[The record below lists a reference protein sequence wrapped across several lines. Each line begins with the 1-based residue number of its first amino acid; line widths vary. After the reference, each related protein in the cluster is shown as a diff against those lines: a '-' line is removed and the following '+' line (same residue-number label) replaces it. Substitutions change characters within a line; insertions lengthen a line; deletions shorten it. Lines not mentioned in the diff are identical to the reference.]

1 MRYLK
6 YVMIFSLVMTGM
18 MSCKKYL
25 DVNSDP
31 DTPQTPDPSSIM
43 PAMLAAIPRGIQFD
57 SRYIGKFIQNWS
69 ANTAADVWDIHSHQ
83 GFPGISDNGGD
94 IWRQTYYGL
103 GLNLNYIINEGSR
116 KSQWDYV
123 GAAYAL
129 KAYMFQNCTD
139 VYGDMIYTEAFQ
151 ENKSTF
157 KYDEQPVV
165 YRGVDSLCRLAL
177 INLSRDDL
185 KAENSVLAKGDFV
198 YDGDKSKWIKFVNG
212 ILARNFMRYSNQP
225 GFNNKE
231 ADSVIYYVDRSFTRI
246 EDDFLI
252 PFDASKNDD
261 ANFFGPFRNN
271 MATFRQTHLITRLL
285 DGTTLAGSS
294 VFANRDPR
302 IKHMLSASQDT
313 TNRNGGYRSVEP
325 GQGDPQNAN
334 TTSRTRV
341 AVVWGDSLYANPSA
355 SVFSPGR
362 GKYLFKDK
370 VVSPVMTYSELQFLK
385 AEAAHKKSPGS
396 VVAYTAYINGIG
408 AHFDFINRSI
418 FPRGNLVL
426 YNLNPIT
433 AAERAA
439 YLAGSNVKKTAATL
453 TLTDIML
460 QKYIALWAW
469 GFVETWVD
477 MRRYHYT
484 DNDPATTQP
493 IYKGFVVPA
502 NLNGINGGLLTT
514 RIRPRYNSEYVWNRD
529 ELERIGA
536 TSPTYHVKPMW
547 FQ

>member
-1 MRYLK
+1 MRYIKFLIILSM
-6 YVMIFSLVMTGM
+6 VTGM
-18 MSCKKYL
+18 MGCKKYL

-43 PAMLAAIPRGIQFD
+43 PAMLAGIPRGIQFD

-69 ANTAADVWDIHSHQ
+69 GNTSGDVWDIHSHQ

-103 GLNLNYIINEGSR
+103 GLNLNYIIAEGT
-116 KSQWDYV
+116 KKGQWDYV

-129 KAYMFQNCTD
+129 KAYMFQSCTD

-177 INLSRDDL
+177 NNLTRDDL
-185 KAENSVLAKGDFV
+185 NPASSVLAKGDFV
-198 YDGDKSKWIKFVNG
+198 YDGDRTKWARFAYG
-212 ILARNFMRYSNQP
+212 ILARNFMRYSNKP
-225 GFNNKE
+225 NFNTSL
-231 ADSVIYYVDRSFTRI
+231 ADSVIYYVDRSFTTGA
-246 EDDFLI
+246 DDFLI

-271 MATFRQTHLITRLL
+271 MATFRQTQLITRLL
-285 DGTTLAGSS
+285 DGTTLAGSAT
-294 VFANRDPR
+294 FANRDPR

-313 TNRNGGYRSVEP
+313 SNGNGGYRSVEP

-341 AVVWGDSLYANPSA
+341 AVLWGDSLYANPSA

-370 VVSPVMTYSELQFLK
+370 VVSPVMSYSELQFLK
-385 AEAAHKKSPGS
+385 AEAALRKSPGS
-396 VVAYTAYINGIG
+396 SVAYTAYLNGIN
-408 AHFDFINRSI
+408 AHFDFINRGI
-418 FPRGNLVL
+418 YPRGNLPL
-426 YNLNPIT
+426 YNLNQIS
-433 AAERAA
+433 AAEKTS
-439 YLAGSNVKKTAATL
+439 YLASNNVKKTAATL

-460 QKYIALWAW
+460 QKYIATWAW

-477 MRRYHYT
+477 MRRFHYT
-484 DNDPATTQP
+484 DNDPVTTQP
-493 IYKGFVVPA
+493 VYKGFVVPT
-502 NLNGINGGLLTT
+502 NLIATNGGLLTT

-529 ELERIGA
+529 ELDRIGA
-536 TSPTYHVKPMW
+536 TSPIYHVKPMW